1 MPVSMIPII
10 LVGCSWLVPDHIAP
24 WTSFHTEVPAFFAVL
39 LMYYIYWRS
48 SQQELKV
55 SVAAWPLLLLI
66 ASPWI
71 QWGLGH
77 LSYVGDAVIASL
89 YLTAF
94 TLAWFFGHHG
104 VQINKQT
111 QWSLVEQIS
120 LVVLFVGLVVSLQI
134 FVQWLKI
141 EVYFRGW
148 ILEGLPTGRM
158 RANVGQPNQAATTV
172 LMAIVAAVVLFCSKR
187 LGGRVCWLSVVVLT
201 WAMVLTQSRTA
212 LLSCLVILVILN
224 LLLSRRLKLIEVSIA
239 IERRQLIFWLL
250 LVIGMT
256 WVFQVLELIGVT
268 GGAGLKQL
276 AQPGTRTIIWT
287 QIVIAILE
295 KPWLGYG
302 WLQIP
307 AAQQFGALNFPG
319 AEQTN
324 YAHNIILD
332 LFAMLGVPIGLLV
345 VSGAGYFFWSRIDSV
360 RESIDAI
367 FALFILVPFGV
378 HCNLEFPH
386 AYAYFIVLAG
396 LLLGVIDAKT
406 QTRFAKKTL
415 SFKKIILGLGL
426 FWSGLLMLTGYEY
439 VLVEEDFRINRFEN
453 RRVGTTPSDYVP
465 PRPYLL
471 TQMGEM
477 LMSMRMRA
485 QPNMTQSD
493 LEVLI
498 RTSNRYSWAPL
509 QFRTALA
516 LALNGRFKESE
527 HQLRTIKGLFSEEI
541 YNEAKETLIRMRQE
555 KYPELIGLTIP

>member
-1 MPVSMIPII
+1 MPVSMLPII

-39 LMYYIYWRS
+39 LMCYIYWRS

-55 SVAAWPLLLLI
+55 SVAVWPLLLLI

-77 LSYVGDAVIASL
+77 LCYVGDAVIASL

-94 TLAWFFGHHG
+94 TLAWVFGHHG
-104 VQINKQT
+104 AQINKQT

-120 LVVLFVGLVVSLQI
+120 LVVLFVGLVVALQI

-141 EVYFRGW
+141 EVYFHGW
-148 ILEGLPTGRM
+148 ILEGLPMGRM
-158 RANVGQPNQAATTV
+158 RANIGQPNQAATTV
-172 LMAIVAAVVLFCSKR
+172 LMAIVAAAVLFCSRR

-212 LLSCLVILVILN
+212 LLSCLVILVMLN
-224 LLLSRRLKLIEVSIA
+224 LLLSQRLKLIEVSIA

-295 KPWLGYG
+295 KPWFGYG
-302 WLQIP
+302 WLQIA
-307 AAQQFGALNFPG
+307 AAQQVGALNFPG

-324 YAHNIILD
+324 YSHNIILD
-332 LFAMLGVPIGLLV
+332 LFAMLGVPIGLLI
-345 VSGAGYFFWSRIDSV
+345 VSGVGYFFWSRVDSV
-360 RESIDAI
+360 RKSIGAI
-367 FALFILVPFGV
+367 FALFILIPFGI

-396 LLLGVIDAKT
+396 LLLGVIDAET
-406 QTRFAKKTL
+406 QPRFTKKGL
-415 SFKKIILGLGL
+415 SYKKIILCLGL
-426 FWSGLLMLTGYEY
+426 FWSGLLILTGYEY

-453 RRVGTTPSDYVP
+453 RRVGTTPSDHVP

-498 RTSNRYSWAPL
+498 RASNRYSWAPL

-555 KYPELIGLTIP
+555 KYPELVGLTIP